1 MSYVSP
7 FVKDIL
13 DKCIVEFKKKDTK
26 DKVNKY
32 IIDPIIGEVGS
43 RISPFAI
50 LFIITQVLI
59 IVLLVYLTILVRNK
73 D

>member
-1 MSYVSP
+1 MSYIGP

-13 DKCIVEFKKKDTK
+13 DGCIIEFKKKDTK

-59 IVLLVYLTILVRNK
+59 IILLVYLTILVK
-73 D
+73 K